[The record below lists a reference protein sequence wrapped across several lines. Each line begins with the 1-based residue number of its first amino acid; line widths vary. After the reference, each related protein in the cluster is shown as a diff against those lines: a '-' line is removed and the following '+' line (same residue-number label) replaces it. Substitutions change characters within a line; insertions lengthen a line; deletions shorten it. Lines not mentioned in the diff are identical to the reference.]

1 MSQRIITH
9 LFIAEQVASFLLRQ
23 GRVPPVFV

>member
-9 LFIAEQVASFLLRQ
+9 LFTAEQVASFLHRE
-23 GRVPPVFV
+23 GGMPPVFV